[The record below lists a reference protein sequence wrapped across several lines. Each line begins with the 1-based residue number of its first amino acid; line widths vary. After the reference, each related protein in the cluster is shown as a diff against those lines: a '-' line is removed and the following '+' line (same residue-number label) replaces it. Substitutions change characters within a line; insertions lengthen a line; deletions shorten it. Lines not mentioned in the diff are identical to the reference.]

1 MFTRTPIRRSLFLTL
16 LLLPLL
22 ALSLPAQSG
31 AGASVN
37 GTIVDSTGAP
47 IPGATIT
54 LSPVAAT
61 ATAQDRTA
69 TSGPDGH
76 YVFSNIPEHAYR
88 ITATATNFA
97 SATKTVT
104 LRAGLPLTQ
113 DILLTV
119 ASVADSVTVEASG
132 SMAIE
137 PDPSAHTD
145 IEIEQIQRTLEA
157 PASQG
162 LSVIITNASPGV
174 SADSNGM
181 FHPLGEHSD
190 TTFSIDGQ
198 PISDQQSR
206 VFSNQLST
214 TAIASVEVLDGVI
227 PPEYGDKAS
236 LVARTTTR
244 SGLNTSG
251 IRGSLGAGYGSFG
264 TSTLDASLAAGN
276 KKIGDF
282 LALNLFNTGR
292 FLDPPESHP
301 LHDHGNNEAIFNR
314 FDYVPT
320 SVDTF
325 QLNLSASRS
334 WFQQPNQVDQNYA
347 SSVTP
352 IIGTPPPPHGPQ
364 DQRQQNK
371 SFNVSPMYTRT
382 LNDHTVLNTG
392 IYVRQDRIGYY
403 PSANPFSDT
412 PATLSQTRRLTNAGI
427 KADLS
432 YVRGIHS
439 FKFGG
444 NFNHTFLSE
453 KFATAL
459 TVAGFNSPCLF
470 PQNGPGQSNPN
481 AGTPV
486 PDPKLTDRSQCAARK
501 FDENLDFAPGLVAY
515 DLTRG
520 GHLFNFQGRTDIKQE
535 ALYAED
541 NINLGHWSFLVGGR
555 ADNYNGLS
563 SRSMFQP
570 RLGATYHLTRT
581 GTVFRA
587 AYSKLFPTPYNENLI
602 LSSSTGAGGLAA
614 SAGAQ
619 GQTALK
625 PGKRNQYNVG
635 FEQSLGKY
643 AVASTDFF
651 WKYTDRDFDFDTLF
665 STPLTFP
672 IQWAKSKID
681 GFDARLTVRPIHG
694 IQGYT
699 VVGHTKAR
707 FFGPESGGLIFNSP
721 LNTGAFRI
729 DHDEGFEAS
738 TNIQYQPK
746 KNGPWTSLLWRFDSG
761 AVAGS
766 LDSYQTAL
774 GLTPDQQAQIQLYCG
789 SRVATIDNPIRRCD
803 TPNRGANLVRI
814 PADGTYDP
822 DKNPARIAPRN
833 LFDATIG
840 WDDALHHLMP
850 NDRVKTNI
858 SFTATNL
865 TNKMALYNFLST
877 FSGTHFVSPRALTA
891 NLTFTF

>member
-1 MFTRTPIRRSLFLTL
+1 MITRTLLRQSLFLVFSACL
-16 LLLPLL
+16 AFSAPLF
-22 ALSLPAQSG
+22 AQSG
-31 AGASVN
+31 AGASVT
-37 GTIVDSTGAP
+37 GTVVDSTGAP
-47 IPGATIT
+47 VPGATVT
-54 LSPVAAT
+54 LSAVAAT
-61 ATAQDRTA
+61 QERTT

-76 YVFSNIPEHAYR
+76 YAFSNIPEHAYR
-88 ITATATNFA
+88 VTATAPKFA
-97 SATKTVT
+97 AITKTIT
-104 LRAGLPLTQ
+104 LRAGLPITQ
-113 DILLTV
+113 DLALPV
-119 ASVADSVTVEASG
+119 ASVADSVTVEASS

-145 IEIEQIQRTLEA
+145 IEIEQIQRTLDA

-162 LSVIITNASPGV
+162 LSTIITNASPGV

-244 SGLNTSG
+244 SGLNTIGG
-251 IRGSLGAGYGSFG
+251 IRGTLGAGYGTFG

-276 KKIGDF
+276 SKLGDF
-282 LALNLFNTGR
+282 LAINLFNTGR

-301 LHDHGNNEAIFNR
+301 LHDHGNNEALFNR
-314 FDYVPT
+314 FDYIPT
-320 SVDTF
+320 AVDTF
-325 QLNLSASRS
+325 QLNTSLSRS

-347 SSVTP
+347 SSVSP
-352 IIGTPPPPHGPQ
+352 VIGPPPPPHGPQ

-392 IYVRQDRIGYY
+392 VYVRQDRIGYF
-403 PSANPFSDT
+403 PTANPLADT
-412 PATLSQTRRLTNAGI
+412 PATLSQTRRLTNAGV

-432 YVRGIHS
+432 YVHGIHS

-444 NFNHTFLSE
+444 NFNHTFLNE
-453 KFATAL
+453 LFATAL
-459 TVAGFNSPCLF
+459 TDAAFNSPCEF
-470 PQNGPGQSNPN
+470 PQGSPD
-481 AGTPV
+481 AGTNV
-486 PDPKLTDRSQCAARK
+486 PDPSLRNTSQCAPRH
-501 FDENLDFAPGLVAY
+501 FDINLDFAPGLVAY

-520 GHLFNFQGRTDIKQE
+520 GHLFNFNGHTDIKQE

-541 NINLGHWSFLVGGR
+541 NITAGPWAFLIGGR
-555 ADNYNGLS
+555 ADNYKGLS

-570 RLGATYHLTRT
+570 RLGVTYHLKQS
-581 GTVFRA
+581 GTIFRA

-625 PGKRNQYNVG
+625 PGKRNQFNVG
-635 FEQSLGKY
+635 AEQSLGKY
-643 AVASTDFF
+643 AVASADFF

-681 GFDARLTVRPIHG
+681 GFDARLTIRPIHG
-694 IQGYT
+694 VQGYT

-707 FFGPESGGLIFNSP
+707 FFGPETGGLIFNSA

-738 TNIQYQPK
+738 TNIQYQPR
-746 KNGPWTSLLWRFDSG
+746 KNGPWTSVLWRYDSG
-761 AVAGS
+761 GVAGS

-789 SRVATIDNPIRRCD
+789 AQVATITNPIRRCNPG
-803 TPNRGANLVRI
+803 TPRGAKLVRI
-814 PADGTYDP
+814 PADGTFDP
-822 DKNPARIAPRN
+822 DKNPARMAPRN

-840 WDDALHHLMP
+840 WDDAFHHFRP
-850 NDRVKTNI
+850 SEKVKTNLSI
-858 SFTATNL
+858 TATNL
-865 TNKMALYNFLST
+865 TNKLALYNFLST

-891 NLTFTF
+891 NITFNF